1 MAELR
6 HLLVIVPWHAAET
19 APRPVVALTVLTCT
33 TSLAQAFLRL
43 EVVVVV
49 VAVVAVVAAAA
60 GQSSRSLLGFQLDG
74 GTTPAGCEFSL
85 IVCCRMLG

>member
-1 MAELR
+1 MAELQ

-19 APRPVVALTVLTCT
+19 APRPVVALTVLPCT

-43 EVVVVV
+43 EVVVV
-49 VAVVAVVAAAA
+49 VVAVVAAAA

>member
-43 EVVVVV
+43 EVVAV
-49 VAVVAVVAAAA
+49 VVAVVAAAA

>member
-49 VAVVAVVAAAA
+49 VAVVAAAA